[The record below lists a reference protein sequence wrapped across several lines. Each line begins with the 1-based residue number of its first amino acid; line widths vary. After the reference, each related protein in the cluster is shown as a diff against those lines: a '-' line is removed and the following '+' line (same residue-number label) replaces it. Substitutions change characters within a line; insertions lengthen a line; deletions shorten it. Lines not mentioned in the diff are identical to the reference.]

1 MKGLWRRD
9 LLSLKPY
16 LVWLIL
22 ALGALMVLFVVYLE
36 VEPAWVIGLNAI
48 TAAQAINLLCFPM
61 EQFSYGL
68 TLPLRRDQIIQ
79 SRYYLAG
86 LISLVM
92 VLFNGLGFSL
102 LGLIR
107 PLSLTTVWLTSLIMQ
122 ALCLIYPALV
132 LPVVTA
138 IPGRRFWPI
147 VMVQLPS
154 LGLGRYIASIY
165 LGQRHSLSQL
175 SNWRL
180 FSTSLPLAILIVGG
194 ILFISYRLAIR
205 HYARKDL
212 AF

>member
-9 LLSLKPY
+9 LLSIKPY

-68 TLPLRRDQIIQ
+68 TLPLARAQIIQ

-86 LISLVM
+86 IISLLM

-102 LGLIR
+102 LRLIT
-107 PLSLTTVWLTSLIMQ
+107 PLPLTTVWLTSLIMQ
-122 ALCLIYPALV
+122 TLSLIYPALV

-154 LGLGRYIASIY
+154 LGLGRYIAFIY
-165 LGQRHSLSQL
+165 LEQRHWLSQY

-180 FSTSLPLAILIVGG
+180 FSTILPLAIAIAGG
-194 ILFISYRLAIR
+194 ILLVSYRLASR
-205 HYARKDL
+205 HYAIKDL
-212 AF
+212 S